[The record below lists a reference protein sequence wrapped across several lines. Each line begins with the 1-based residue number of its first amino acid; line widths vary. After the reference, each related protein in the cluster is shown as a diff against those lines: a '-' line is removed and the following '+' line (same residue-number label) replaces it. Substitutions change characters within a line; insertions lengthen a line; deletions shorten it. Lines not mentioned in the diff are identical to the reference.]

1 MSVLVWLCCVQCLNI
16 LSPYRTG
23 IKSTKLYIIKYEKK
37 TQETNLTWVIGNWG
51 NRYLIFMLL
60 RIVWHYIEIEESPTL
75 HLHRVITG
83 SFQSHLPISE
93 LPLWRI
99 VVDQE
104 PVGSV
109 CFWASRIR
117 HYFVRIRILPSTNQ
131 KVRKSLIS
139 TILWFL
145 LDFLSMK
152 TDANVHSES
161 NVKKT

>member
-1 MSVLVWLCCVQCLNI
+1 

-23 IKSTKLYIIKYEKK
+23 IKGTKFYLIKYEKK
-37 TQETNLTWVIGNWG
+37 TAETNLTWVIGNWG

-93 LPLWRI
+93 LPLWRS
-99 VVDQE
+99 VVDQDSWDSYVFR
-104 PVGSV
+104 PPGSGSV
-109 CFWASRIR
+109 I
-117 HYFVRIRILPSTNQ
+117 ILYGSGSFYQLTK
-131 KVRKSLIS
+131 KVRKALMS

-152 TDANVHSES
+152 TDE
-161 NVKKT
+161 KCIQK